1 MEAGLTERLQGESSG
16 PNSPN
21 VNFNFVLV
29 KLTLNG
35 WQMIFDSLSFLP
47 SSVFCHTEGQ
57 GAPNSHRM
65 NCSLFTHDRWCVV
78 FSPVDLG

>member
-35 WQMIFDSLSFLP
+35 
-47 SSVFCHTEGQ
+47 
-57 GAPNSHRM
+57 
-65 NCSLFTHDRWCVV
+65 
-78 FSPVDLG
+78 